1 MARRND
7 KRIRLIEAADQLFY
21 TQGFNVTTLANIASL
36 ANVPLGNV
44 YYYFQSKEAIVKAV
58 IERRRQK
65 LRDLF
70 AAVQTQTTDPRQRL
84 IAFMQDSLPPL
95 EEAIT
100 YGDSLGGLCQELGKD
115 GGEMSAMAA
124 SLMDELIQ
132 WCVMQFKAV
141 GKGTEEA
148 QNLAFSFISNI
159 QGSRLLA
166 LAFKEP
172 AHIQRQTEYL
182 RHWIQSL

>member
-7 KRIRLIEAADQLFY
+7 KRVRLIDAADTLFY
-21 TQGFNVTTLANIASL
+21 TQGFNVTTLANIANL

-44 YYYFQSKEAIVKAV
+44 YYYFQSKESIVKAV

-70 AAVQTQTTDPRQRL
+70 TQVQVQSTDPRQRL

-95 EEAIT
+95 EDAIT
-100 YGDSLGGLCQELGKD
+100 YGDNLGGLCQELGKD

-124 SLMDELIQ
+124 SLMDELVQ
-132 WCVMQFKAV
+132 WCVVQFKAI
-141 GKGTEEA
+141 GKNTEDA
-148 QNLAFSFISNI
+148 HSLAFSFISNI

-166 LAFKEP
+166 LAFKDP
-172 AHIQRQTEYL
+172 IHIQRQTEYL